1 MYAKLSA
8 AIWRSW
14 TQENRMKTHVNTR
27 HMRRVLHSLALCIK
41 CQSIIHSI
49 RTQDITMERVHRR
62 VDPGIF
68 KKEPIQ
74 GSGNGS
80 GVQGQSAGKSPTWGW
95 SPPEAEAK
103 CEISVQFLTFC
114 CRKFRNKTSNW
125 GNWWPSVN
133 ILDFHPGLP
142 EVRVRIPVGK
152 KIAESPNAVQP
163 WINKHRGT
171 HGHTKRTLQNSHI
184 WMHSVARTIFPVFA
198 FKVMH
203 RVTLLT
209 PFCKLLTTIAILSGG
224 GVRHV
229 PEVPQWHDASEY
241 L

>member
-68 KKEPIQ
+68 QKGPIQ
-74 GSGNGS
+74 RSGNGS
-80 GVQGQSAGKSPTWGW
+80 GVQGQSAGKSPTWEW

-114 CRKFRNKTSNW
+114 WRKFRNETSNW

-142 EVRVRIPVGK
+142 EVRVRMPVGK
-152 KIAESPNAVQP
+152 WS
-163 WINKHRGT
+163 
-171 HGHTKRTLQNSHI
+171 QN
-184 WMHSVARTIFPVFA
+184 RP
-198 FKVMH
+198 
-203 RVTLLT
+203 T
-209 PFCKLLTTIAILSGG
+209 PFNRRSINTAGRTVTPNEHYKTAISECTVSQGLFSQFLRSKLCT
-224 GVRHV
+224 
-229 PEVPQWHDASEY
+229 EWHC
-241 L
+241 